1 MPLSRPLLPA
11 ELIEKIQSDD
21 MMSGFVSEVFSP
33 EFHRNRLMM
42 RNWEAPLSPD
52 SFHYIEALTIGWVA
66 EMKRTPLHLAAHD
79 GDVLAVYEMIGLGTT
94 ADKPDNSGLTP
105 ICLAVL
111 RLAAMTR
118 PHARGIRPDGG
129 IMSALDFKREA
140 SRLKCVIHILVEQ
153 HAVLDRKIKGEPLI
167 TILCRSKAWETI
179 ALFLMHGATPPQNP
193 TSLFQTASDR
203 SKFTSMLQSRLQPGV
218 RRPARKCPC
227 WFGKSVEECHAKEA
241 QPYPLEYVCVC
252 GSGKTYKKC
261 CFPRDSYVTEKWDP
275 VLNRIMHGYDRFA
288 RAPELKKM
296 MEQRTEFRR
305 ALYQALGKEFDE
317 RTFTGLEDIKPEHTR
332 AQLIRLAEEL
342 LGQGLIDPAFA
353 YPLSRVEFYPRPESK
368 KCSRFLA
375 KSRQKRWNAL
385 VDEYIDTQGDLRS
398 RRSIERAAKIGK
410 WNGALIRTCE
420 GPDCGKFEE
429 TDIDKLRSC
438 SRCEMSV
445 YCSSDCQGRAWKTHK
460 TKCATDEQQEQAL
473 PSQDTLKQYSKRVEA
488 EAMRKQ
494 QELFASAPP
503 LELLKM
509 TAAMRQARSS
519 P

>member
-21 MMSGFVSEVFSP
+21 MMSGFISEVFSP
-33 EFHRNRLMM
+33 KSHRNRLMM

-52 SFHYIEALTIGWVA
+52 SFYIQDLTIGWVA
-66 EMKRTPLHLAAHD
+66 EMKRTPIHIAAHD

-111 RLAAMTR
+111 QLAVVTR
-118 PHARGIRPDGG
+118 PHALGIRPDGS
-129 IMSALDFKREA
+129 MMNALDFKREA
-140 SRLKCVIHILVEQ
+140 SRLKCVIRILVEQ
-153 HAVLDRKIKGEPLI
+153 HAVLDTAVKGEPLI
-167 TILCRSKAWETI
+167 TLLCRSKAWETI
-179 ALFLMHGATPPQNP
+179 SLFLMHGAKPPQNP

-227 WFGKSVEECHAKEA
+227 WSGKSVEECHAKEA
-241 QPYPLEYVCVC
+241 QPYPPEYVCVC

-261 CFPRDSYVTEKWDP
+261 CFPRESYVTEKWDP
-275 VLNRIMHGYDRFA
+275 ILNRIMHDYDRFA

-296 MEQRTEFRR
+296 MEQGTEFRR

-317 RTFTGLEDIKPEHTR
+317 RTFTGLEDIKPEHMR

-353 YPLSRVEFYPRPESK
+353 YPLSRVEFYPRPESR
-368 KCSRFLA
+368 KCSRYLA
-375 KSRQKRWNAL
+375 ESRQKRWNAL

-398 RRSIERAAKIGK
+398 RRSIERAAKIGT

-420 GPDCGKFEE
+420 GPDCGKFEGN
-429 TDIDKLRSC
+429 DIDKLKLC
-438 SRCEMSV
+438 SK
-445 YCSSDCQGRAWKTHK
+445 CQMRRAWKMHK
-460 TKCATDEQQEQAL
+460 TKCATDGQQEQAL
-473 PSQDTLKQYSKRVEA
+473 PSQDTLKQYSKRMEA